1 MEYSEEIIDHAR
13 NPRNFG
19 DLKGANKRSKQSNAT
34 CGDMVEFYA
43 KVDGG
48 VIRDIRFKGV
58 GCALSTAAASMLSEK
73 VKGMKV
79 DEVGELDGKVVVELM
94 GEVNPGR
101 MKCVLLPLSAIRAL
115 VG

>member
-13 NPRNFG
+13 NPKNFG
-19 DLKGANKRSKQSNAT
+19 DLRGANRVSKQSNAT

-43 KVDGG
+43 RIEEG
-48 VIRDIRFKGV
+48 VVKEIRFKGV

-73 VKGMKV
+73 VKGMEI
-79 DEVGELDGKVVVELM
+79 DEVRQLDKEVIFKLM

-101 MKCVLLPLSAIRAL
+101 MKCVLLPLSAVKAL
-115 VG
+115 VE

>member
-13 NPRNFG
+13 NPKNFG
-19 DLKGANKRSKQSNAT
+19 DLEGANRVSKQSNAT

-43 KVDGG
+43 KVDKG
-48 VIRDIRFKGV
+48 VIREIRFKGV

-73 VKGMKV
+73 VKGMKI
-79 DEVGELDGKVVVELM
+79 DEVRELDGKVVFELM

-101 MKCVLLPLSAIRAL
+101 MKCVLLPLSAVKAL
-115 VG
+115 VE

>member
-13 NPRNFG
+13 NPKNFG
-19 DLKGANKRSKQSNAT
+19 DLKGANRVSKQSNAT

-48 VIRDIRFKGV
+48 VIREIRFRGV

-79 DEVGELDGKVVVELM
+79 DEVKGFDEEVMVELM

-101 MKCVLLPLSAIRAL
+101 MKCVLLPLSAVKGL
-115 VG
+115 LE